1 MKVREVLN
9 LMDDEV
15 WVRVRVNDARGV
27 YDLVLWSSDWIG
39 GGEDDPGMPERLADV
54 LEWDADDLAVELH
67 ADVGPKKVPM
77 IVVNAYMDGTEK
89 PA

>member
-15 WVRVRVNDARGV
+15 WVRVRVNDVRGV

-39 GGEDDPGMPERLADV
+39 GGKDDPGMPERLADV
-54 LEWDADDLAVELH
+54 LEWDADDLTVELH
-67 ADVGPKKVPM
+67 TDVGPRKVPM
-77 IVVNAYMDGTEK
+77 IVVNAYNFQEK
-89 PA
+89 RP